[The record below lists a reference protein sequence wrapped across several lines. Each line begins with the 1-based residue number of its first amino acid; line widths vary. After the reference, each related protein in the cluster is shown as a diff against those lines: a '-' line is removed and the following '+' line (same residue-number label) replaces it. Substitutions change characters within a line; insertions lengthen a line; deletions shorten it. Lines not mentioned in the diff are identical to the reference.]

1 MLGTPLLEIFGASY
15 ASEAKGTLH
24 ILALDIFPSTVMTH
38 YVALRRIERRLATAL
53 PVIWG
58 GALLQVGGG
67 LLGAVL
73 GDGLSAV
80 AIGWVA
86 GATIE
91 AIVMGPEVL
100 RALRSENIVAVEDG
114 EPAEDEAEAI
124 ASFEETIVERF

>member
-1 MLGTPLLEIFGASY
+1 M
-15 ASEAKGTLH
+15 
-24 ILALDIFPSTVMTH
+24 
-38 YVALRRIERRLATAL
+38 RRAL

-67 LLGAVL
+67 LLGAL
-73 GDGLSAV
+73 LDGLSGV

-100 RALRSENIVAVEDG
+100 RALRSEHIVAVEDAG
-114 EPAEDEAEAI
+114 YAEDEAGAI